1 MIGTAGQAGYCF
13 WRQSDC
19 DKYFQFIKGEEMET
33 NSVSNLTLPFIP
45 QAGEAATQKA
55 NFL

>member
-19 DKYFQFIKGEEMET
+19 DKYFQFVKGEEMET
-33 NSVSNLTLPFIP
+33 NK
-45 QAGEAATQKA
+45 Q
-55 NFL
+55 